1 MELVFAQKSAVTIM
15 HGRKEILKLK
25 MVEDCIK
32 DCYVVS
38 FFYPLFVWVFI
49 ILNGGEGGTNN

>member
-1 MELVFAQKSAVTIM
+1 M

-38 FFYPLFVWVFI
+38 FFIHYLCVGLHNPEW
-49 ILNGGEGGTNN
+49 